1 MILSSRLY
9 WTWYFSLSRICPE
22 CRYCGGDRMA
32 ASMIGLG
39 VGFLLGLRFKVFV
52 LVPVTLAAV
61 MLWPIA
67 GLNWSNA
74 AWMLLTAA
82 AIQAGYLLGVVTC
95 ELMPKF
101 SHLDLRWILRWL
113 RNTGL
118 DDPTT

>member
-1 MILSSRLY
+1 
-9 WTWYFSLSRICPE
+9 
-22 CRYCGGDRMA
+22 MA

-101 SHLDLRWILRWL
+101 SHLDLRWILRWP

-118 DDPTT
+118 DNPTT